1 MSAMNISF
9 RLEMKDRKY
18 MNIHTIANH
27 LNSLAD
33 NSDTGMSF
41 DCQPISGEVDV
52 LQITI
57 LGREELPIFV
67 SVTDDQILCISYLW
81 GIDEVKPDSVA
92 AMHESMLEM
101 NIPMPLSSFSKIGDK
116 YVIFGA
122 LAISSSFADIE
133 YELTLLSNNALEVI
147 DDMSDYLI

>member
-1 MSAMNISF
+1 
-9 RLEMKDRKY
+9 
-18 MNIHTIANH
+18 MNIHTIADH

-33 NSDTGMSF
+33 NSETGMNF

-52 LQITI
+52 LQVTI

-81 GIDEVKPDSVA
+81 GVEEVKPNSIA

-122 LAISSSFADIE
+122 LSINSNFDDIE
-133 YELTLLSNNALEVI
+133 HELAVLNNNALEVI
-147 DDMSDYLI
+147 DDMGDYLL

>member
-1 MSAMNISF
+1 
-9 RLEMKDRKY
+9 
-18 MNIHTIANH
+18 MNIHTIADH

-41 DCQPISGEVDV
+41 DCQPISGDVDV
-52 LQITI
+52 LQISI
-57 LGREELPIFV
+57 LGREELPVFI

-81 GIDEVKPDSVA
+81 GTEEVKPTSLN

-116 YVIFGA
+116 YVVFGA
-122 LAISSSFADIE
+122 LSINSSFDDIE
-133 YELTLLSNNALEVI
+133 HELTVLSNNAVEVI
-147 DDMSDYLI
+147 DDMSDYLL

>member
-1 MSAMNISF
+1 
-9 RLEMKDRKY
+9 
-18 MNIHTIANH
+18 MNIHTIADH

-33 NSDTGMSF
+33 NSETGMNF

-81 GIDEVKPDSVA
+81 GADEVKQESLA
-92 AMHESMLEM
+92 TMHESMLEM

-116 YVIFGA
+116 YVVFGA
-122 LAISSSFADIE
+122 LSINSSFDDIE
-133 YELTLLSNNALEVI
+133 HELAVLSNNAIEVI
-147 DDMSDYLI
+147 DDMGDYLL

>member
-1 MSAMNISF
+1 
-9 RLEMKDRKY
+9 
-18 MNIHTIANH
+18 MNIHIIADH

-33 NSDTGMSF
+33 NSDTGMNF

-81 GIDEVKPDSVA
+81 GVDEVKPKSLAV
-92 AMHESMLEM
+92 MHESMLEM

-116 YVIFGA
+116 YVVFGA
-122 LAISSSFADIE
+122 LSISSSFDDIE
-133 YELTLLSNNALEVI
+133 HELAVLSNNALEVI
-147 DDMSDYLI
+147 DDMSDYLL